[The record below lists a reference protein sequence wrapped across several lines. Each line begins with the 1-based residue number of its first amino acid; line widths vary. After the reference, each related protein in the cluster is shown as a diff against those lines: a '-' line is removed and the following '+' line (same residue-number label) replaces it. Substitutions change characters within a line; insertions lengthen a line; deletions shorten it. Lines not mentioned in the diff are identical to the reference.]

1 MKSLWIFWTFFFVSL
16 ELASATPQ
24 YKNKNFDTIKIP
36 LKLDEK
42 KLECVYYCLANAKN
56 SGKIL
61 GCYGI
66 CQNPSKHGD
75 EDDLAKKNHL
85 LQRLSST
92 YDVGLIC
99 RDDRSLTVMVNVSK
113 TKYPKSIVTQ
123 YKVTDGQSE
132 AVYLSN
138 SPFGLLDTLISGRQY
153 NITGSGYRGDINEI
167 NEQFLVN
174 EMSFRTLEPQG
185 ITKEVTDVE
194 VLNFRTT
201 PDCPSCIYVDVKW
214 TPSADYV
221 CHYSIAWYDSHN
233 GDLHE
238 VPLIVELAIQPQY
251 EFTIGDLRFDS
262 KYKLAVRSFMHF
274 TERPKN
280 NSNWKT
286 FTTPKCRDIYTV
298 PQDILEICPLL
309 QPTNIAINFEHVM
322 KSFYSIRISWNKIEE
337 PAPHKYEVTI
347 RTLNGKDL
355 QVVTLP
361 VEGDQ
366 TEVNFNKINVPTK
379 HIEVTVEATYAN
391 GKQVNAT
398 IEETIQTEKM
408 SFFEIINIIIACIVM
423 AFFLLGSIAILLLFW
438 PIENLSLFRR
448 NPNQN
453 DQQPGIELRRYR
465 TVEEE
470 ESEESDDD
478 DPLEIKKNS
487 IYIKK
492 KIGQGYFGIVSK
504 GYITNDNHRAIDV
517 AFTQLQITACEQITL
532 FNDEINFMKSI
543 PKHPNILSLVGYYT
557 LDWDNMMRMTE
568 YCEKGS
574 LLKYLRKEWMTYRK
588 KNGSWSDLSDNFNEN
603 SKMKKDVTPKDGKSS
618 NAAENPAYVKDDDE
632 FVLIDEAYLTMKSL
646 LDIAL
651 QIAKG
656 MKFLELNGIIHRSLQ
671 AKNVLIN
678 KDNVIKIKD
687 FNLNRNIDESDWY
700 DKEGNPRSP
709 IKWMALE
716 VLNHKLYT
724 TKSDVWSFG
733 IVLYEIITLGCIPYS
748 TVGNDNLY
756 LYLLS
761 GSRMEKPPNCSEN
774 LYKIMR
780 SSWADHPIQ
789 RPTFA
794 TIISQLTDLIESL
807 CKHDVIDLEKL
818 EEDIN
823 LVRDIP
829 ASCPSYL
836 IPSGKKY
843 IPLEESSEDSD
854 SSESCAVISESEDTG
869 SDEDFDASDEDFDF
883 EGERTDDIYKGQE
896 VD

>member
-1 MKSLWIFWTFFFVSL
+1 MAHEAPPSNKKGKWMRDSKAKAVVEGTMCEYNQNIY
-16 ELASATPQ
+16 EIASYNSFSE
-24 YKNKNFDTIKIP
+24 YKIAKHLHIGSICMASM
-36 LKLDEK
+36 

-132 AVYLSN
+132 AIYLSN

-262 KYKLAVRSFMHF
+262 EYKLAVRSFMHF

-391 GKQVNAT
+391 GKQ
-398 IEETIQTEKM
+398 
-408 SFFEIINIIIACIVM
+408 
-423 AFFLLGSIAILLLFW
+423 
-438 PIENLSLFRR
+438 
-448 NPNQN
+448 
-453 DQQPGIELRRYR
+453 
-465 TVEEE
+465 
-470 ESEESDDD
+470 
-478 DPLEIKKNS
+478 
-487 IYIKK
+487 K

-761 GSRMEKPPNCSEN
+761 GSRMEKPPNCSDN

-818 EEDIN
+818 EEDSN

-883 EGERTDDIYKGQE
+883 EGDRTDDIYKGQE
-896 VD
+896 SAKSPTSSLSSSWVYRRTSVQTHSLHLQHLHYRTHLTPSVDLRHHLQHCTPFEGYPDHVGSDMALMRLRDS